1 MDIKRIFT
9 EHPST
14 VGESYGEHLV
24 TAAGFGAR
32 MLVAGSACMIHALLP
47 FLFQKNGS
55 RTIAEL
61 NIRMVTGRR
70 DSPAS
75 IMGEQGPSE

>member
-1 MDIKRIFT
+1 VDIKRIFT

-24 TAAGFGAR
+24 TAAGFGTR
-32 MLVAGSACMIHALLP
+32 MLIAGSACMIHALLP
-47 FLFQKNGS
+47 FLFEKTGS
-55 RTIAEL
+55 RAIAEL

-70 DSPAS
+70 NSPVS
-75 IMGEQGPSE
+75 IVGEQGPSG